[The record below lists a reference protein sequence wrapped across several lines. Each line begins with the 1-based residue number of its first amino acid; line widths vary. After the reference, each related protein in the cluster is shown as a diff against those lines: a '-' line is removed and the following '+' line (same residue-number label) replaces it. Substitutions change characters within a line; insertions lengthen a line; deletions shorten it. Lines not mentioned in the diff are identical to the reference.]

1 DSAGS
6 QARRRARPQRVL
18 HASGQAPNYTR
29 KHLRSIRPEVF
40 SPVELRGFEPLT
52 PTLPVWCATNCAI
65 APWCGFK
72 DTPPEHNPP
81 NRWRWGP
88 RKRPPRCA
96 YLVLHHV
103 LNPGLRHPVLAS
115 LNLELLVIH
124 QDDRRG
130 HLANLLL
137 QDLRVG
143 LANLNALILQLAVL
157 DLLDQRLVQVICR
170 SGLRQVLVIPG
181 SCDGLLL
188 EHGVVVEVPECL
200 DVAGLS
206 DGVCHRSTTGRRT
219 TTAVI
224 QEVQEIKT
232 NLELAIGD
240 GLLDVLMVC
249 FHQVGTV
256 RTGEVLVNVG

>member
-40 SPVELRGFEPLT
+40 SPVELRASEPLT
-52 PTLPVWCATNCAI
+52 CTLPVWCATNCAI

-103 LNPGLRHPVLAS
+103 RNPGLRHPVLAS

-143 LANLNALILQLAVL
+143 LAHLHAPLLQVAGAGPPGQAPGPVNM
-157 DLLDQRLVQVICR
+157 R
-170 SGLRQVLVIPG
+170 SGPPPGLVIPG

-206 DGVCHRSTTGRRT
+206 DGVCY
-219 TTAVI
+219 
-224 QEVQEIKT
+224 
-232 NLELAIGD
+232 
-240 GLLDVLMVC
+240 
-249 FHQVGTV
+249 
-256 RTGEVLVNVG
+256 